1 MSEWKETKLEDLGTV
16 VGGATQQLN
25 CYLELRTEDSELK
38 DLVALTSRNY
48 YKRN

>member
-25 CYLELRTEDSELK
+25 CYLEQETEDLESK
-38 DLVALTSRNY
+38 DLALTSRNY
-48 YKRN
+48 YKRD